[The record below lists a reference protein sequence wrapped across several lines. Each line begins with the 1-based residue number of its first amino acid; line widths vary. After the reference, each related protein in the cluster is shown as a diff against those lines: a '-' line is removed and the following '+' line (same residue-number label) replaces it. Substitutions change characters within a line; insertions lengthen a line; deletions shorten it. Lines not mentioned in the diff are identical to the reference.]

1 MKKARRILLAGAGE
15 ELRALLDRVAGV
27 VPDLDVEVADS
38 LEPQT
43 LNGKAVASAALLVE
57 LDLRAPAA
65 IAAFERLAGALG
77 ERKVIAAA
85 RHAEPGDVRRLFRA
99 GAADVLTAPFTPAAL
114 ETALRDVIKEDGP
127 ASAAAGQVV
136 TLLKAA
142 GGVGATTAAINLA
155 ALSARGEARRKR
167 SARSTVLLDLDL
179 QFGDADVALN
189 LEPRSNLLDVIRA
202 ESRFD
207 GRFLQGAMTEH
218 SCGLRLLAGAQK
230 VVPLDALSAD
240 FAVEIVRQS
249 ARLHERTFV
258 DLPSV
263 WTDWTLGVL
272 HASDLVVLL
281 AAPTVQGALGARRAL
296 DALAEAN
303 LAAPVLLAL
312 NGIAGLVDGF
322 EKPSR
327 ISRSLDRPIDAVLGH
342 DPNATRALDRGAPV
356 VEAFP
361 KTRVARDLR
370 ALAQKTEQRL
380 AQARTQPHDQIG
392 AVA

>member
-1 MKKARRILLAGAGE
+1 MNQASSILLAGAGA
-15 ELRALLDRVAGV
+15 ELRALLDRVAGSMPGV
-27 VPDLDVEVADS
+27 AVEVVDS

-43 LNGKAVASAALLVE
+43 LNGKAVASAAMLVE
-57 LDLRAPAA
+57 LDLRSPATL
-65 IAAFERLAGALG
+65 AAFERLAGALG

-85 RHAEPGDVRRLFRA
+85 RHADPGDVRRLFRA

-114 ETALRDVIKEDGP
+114 ETALRDVIKAEGP
-127 ASAAAGQVV
+127 ASAAPGQIV
-136 TLLKAA
+136 TFLKAA

-155 ALSARGEARRKR
+155 ALSARGEAKQKR
-167 SARSTVLLDLDL
+167 LARSTGLLDLDL
-179 QFGDADVALN
+179 QFGDADIALN

-218 SCGLRLLAGAQK
+218 SSGLRLLAGAQT

-240 FAVEIVRQS
+240 FAAEIVRQS

-296 DALAEAN
+296 DALAEAH

-327 ISRSLDRPIDAVLGH
+327 ISRALDRPIDAVLGH
-342 DPNATRALDRGAPV
+342 DPNATRALDRGAPL

-361 KTRVARDLR
+361 KTRLTRDLG

-380 AQARTQPHDQIG
+380 TQARKQPHDQIG